1 MPTTLFP
8 TGLRLLL
15 ACAMLLAWSGQPL
28 YAQAAKPKI
37 ALALIDFYLPTR
49 PQIEEQKRQP
59 RAENPI
65 AASHASAHEI
75 HLRLQRFQGYV
86 SDVFGTDG
94 RFVLVERK
102 ALQLVQKEREL
113 QKSEEFIDGYVVGQG
128 KNIGADYLLTGD
140 FDLASLSLTL
150 SLFSVADQ
158 ATVAKE
164 VIEVGA
170 SLLAVNKPQRD
181 PVELGAR
188 RLGASVFP
196 LLMSVVEPSEVTK
209 KGQVKSLL
217 IAGGLKRGL
226 KKGQVL
232 DIKIQET
239 RENDGAAQTY
249 YRTVGQAEVLKV
261 EDDNFSIV
269 TIKNGAETVKTL
281 LDSGQKLYCT
291 FVL

>member
-1 MPTTLFP
+1 MPIMLLPANF
-8 TGLRLLL
+8 RLIW
-15 ACAMLLAWSGQPL
+15 AFAMLLVWSGPPL
-28 YAQAAKPKI
+28 CAQSAKPKI
-37 ALALIDFYLPTR
+37 AIAVIDFYLPTR
-49 PQIEEQKRQP
+49 AQIEEQKKRP
-59 RAENPI
+59 RTENPI
-65 AASHASAHEI
+65 AESHATAHEI

-86 SDVFGTDG
+86 SDVFGSDG

-102 ALQLVQKEREL
+102 ALQLLQKEREL

-140 FDLASLSLTL
+140 FDLASVALTL

-164 VIEVGA
+164 VIEVRA

-196 LLMSVVEPSEVTK
+196 LLMTVVEPHEVTK

-232 DIKIQET
+232 DIKLQEM
-239 RENDGAAQTY
+239 RDNDGEAQTY

-269 TIKNGAETVKTL
+269 TIKSGAETVKAL
-281 LDSGQKLYCT
+281 LDTGKKLHCT